1 MDKKL
6 LIDSYLE
13 GKHPIEQEKWELPTD
28 DELDRDEALFDT
40 LLDEK
45 KNKTPLL
52 RGRGW
57 GWVSAAAVLIA
68 AVALFTWWN
77 FKPQQ
82 PTQLAEKTEEPV
94 EQKDASKVIEKRD
107 VVKTQTSNVTI
118 ANVKRDNRKRQTSRL
133 ESSQPTIADKVQT
146 ASETP
151 VLTNTAD
158 SLYYYLTLLEN
169 QMGDCRDS
177 TCLAELTG
185 LMRADERIKDL
196 VNKIINKQ
204 VETAYKEEY
213 LVDTTTRYIPL

>member
-13 GKHPIEQEKWELPTD
+13 GKHPIDQEKWELPTD
-28 DELDRDEALFDT
+28 IELDRDEALFDA

-68 AVALFTWWN
+68 AIALFTWWN

-158 SLYYYLTLLEN
+158 SLYYYLTQLEN